1 MMDIYN
7 VEIEGIDHM
16 DAPDYVDVYISY
28 AEDVTG
34 RVLSDYE
41 LDEINKDND
50 LVWDYV
56 MKEIY

>member
-1 MMDIYN
+1 
-7 VEIEGIDHM
+7 M
-16 DAPDYVDVYISY
+16 DAPDYVDAYISY

>member
-1 MMDIYN
+1 MDIYN

-16 DAPDYVDVYISY
+16 DAPDYVDAYISY

-41 LDEINKDND
+41 LDVINKDNE